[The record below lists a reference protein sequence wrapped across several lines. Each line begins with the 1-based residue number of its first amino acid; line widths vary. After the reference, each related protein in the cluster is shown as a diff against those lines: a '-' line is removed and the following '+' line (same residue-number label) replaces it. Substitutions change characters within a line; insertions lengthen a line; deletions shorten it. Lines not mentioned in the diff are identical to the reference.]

1 MLELYKKAIRE
12 SIPYMVVLI
21 VIGLSVYLNALIVQ
35 DTITL
40 SMAVIIG
47 YVLVTTIIA
56 FEIFSLI
63 LLKVNEVEI
72 ATKDKKIEEQDKVI
86 VGLEKKLVEIKGR

>member
-1 MLELYKKAIRE
+1 MLELYKKAVRE

-35 DTITL
+35 DSITL
-40 SMAVIIG
+40 AVAIIIG
-47 YVLVTTIIA
+47 YALVTTIIA

-63 LLKVNEVEI
+63 LLKVSEVEI
-72 ATKDKKIEEQDKVI
+72 ATKDKKIED
-86 VGLEKKLVEIKGR
+86 LEIELKRIKNK

>member
-1 MLELYKKAIRE
+1 MLEIYKKAIRE

-21 VIGLSVYLNALIVQ
+21 VIGLAVYLNALIVQ

-40 SMAVIIG
+40 SVAVIIG

-72 ATKDKKIEEQDKVI
+72 ATKDKIIEA
-86 VGLEKKLVEIKGR
+86 LEKRLIDIKNK